1 MSLYQNM
8 LIVVLFITA
17 LLFALWFR
25 RYSRKAEV
33 VGQPD
38 YKRRRQSSLA
48 ANGDVD
54 SEDALEDP
62 VTVNKDVLNLTA

>member
-1 MSLYQNM
+1 M
-8 LIVVLFITA
+8 LIAVLSITA

-38 YKRRRQSSLA
+38 YKRRRQSGLV
-48 ANGDVD
+48 ANGDAD
-54 SEDALEDP
+54 SENALMDSAA
-62 VTVNKDVLNLTA
+62 VNKDALSLTA